1 VRYAGLALALA
12 LLTGCPPLPQARQ
25 ATFHPSDA
33 ALTVT
38 RIVHGSFV
46 LEMHGTRLLV
56 DPWFSSTW
64 VIRQREAL
72 GLTPSSLPKL
82 SAVLLTGDDVTR
94 FDPPVLKDLAATMP
108 RAIVPP
114 AMRERVVALGFHDV
128 TGLAWWER
136 TDVDGVTITA
146 VPTSAPNENG
156 YVLVSPDSRLYF
168 AGDTK
173 PFADMVD
180 VQTAFPHLD
189 VAILPIGGRRRL
201 GRAQQMTP
209 AEAADAAALLR
220 AARVVPCGFGATS
233 GSPLLSF
240 PDDPVAD
247 FRKAME
253 QKGLAASLVVL
264 EPGESWHYAKP

>member
-1 VRYAGLALALA
+1 GGGPPGPPPAPLPKPRAGLH
-12 LLTGCPPLPQARQ
+12 TG
-25 ATFHPSDA
+25 DA
-33 ALTVT
+33 A
-38 RIVHGSFV
+38 
-46 LEMHGTRLLV
+46 
-56 DPWFSSTW
+56 P
-64 VIRQREAL
+64 
-72 GLTPSSLPKL
+72 
-82 SAVLLTGDDVTR
+82 R
-94 FDPPVLKDLAATMP
+94 FDPPALKDRAPPTP
-108 RAIVPP
+108 GAIVPP

-128 TGLAWWER
+128 TGLPWWER

-146 VPTSAPNENG
+146 VPTSAPQENG

-189 VAILPIGGRRRL
+189 VAVLPIGGRRRL

-209 AEAADAAALLR
+209 EQAADAAALLK
-220 AARVVPCGFGATS
+220 AARVVPSGFGATS

-240 PDDPVAD
+240 PNDPVAD

-253 QKGLAASLVVL
+253 QKGLAGSLL
-264 EPGESWHYAKP
+264 IL